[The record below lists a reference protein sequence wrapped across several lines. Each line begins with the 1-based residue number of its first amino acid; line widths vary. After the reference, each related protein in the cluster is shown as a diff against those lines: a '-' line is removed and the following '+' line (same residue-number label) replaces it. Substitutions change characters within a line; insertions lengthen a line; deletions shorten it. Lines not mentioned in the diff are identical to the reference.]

1 MKDFYYTHKKLVTIG
16 GIVLSVILLFT
27 LFIAG
32 TMFNSSRIG
41 VDYNSSAPAGF
52 VEKTMLQTRGMSA
65 DSFSVRSVEESGIF
79 PPNPGVP
86 ASGVVD
92 SSVERKV
99 IKNAGLDMVV
109 KDTEK
114 TIEKIKSITDENNGF
129 VGSATVWEAGDEK
142 RGNISIRV
150 PSNIFDKALE
160 SIKEL
165 AVKVTREDIN
175 SRDVTEEF
183 VDLEAQLKN
192 YKAAEVQYLKVLNRA
207 YTVED
212 ILKVR
217 KELDRVRGNIERMQG
232 RINYLTRQIS
242 MSTISISLT
251 SEAEVK
257 VFGIVWSPWSEVK
270 AGVRDMLVGLIGLVN
285 SLIAFIFK
293 LPLLILWLAIFA
305 AVVWSGWKGAI
316 IIKRRLF

>member
-1 MKDFYYTHKKLVTIG
+1 MKDFYYTHKKLVIIG
-16 GIVLSVILLFT
+16 SIVLSVILLFT

-32 TMFNSSRIG
+32 AMFNSSRVG
-41 VDYNSSAPAGF
+41 VDYNSSVPAVF
-52 VEKTMLQTRGMSA
+52 VEKTMLQTRGVSA

-79 PPNPGVP
+79 PPTIGVP
-86 ASGVVD
+86 ASGIVD
-92 SSVERKV
+92 SSIERKV
-99 IKNAGLDMVV
+99 IKNASVDLVV
-109 KDTEK
+109 KNTEQ

-129 VGSATVWEAGDEK
+129 VGSATVWETGDEK
-142 RGNISIRV
+142 RGNVSIRV
-150 PSNIFDKALE
+150 PTDVFDKALE

-165 AVKVTREDIN
+165 AVKVIREDIN

-232 RINYLTRQIS
+232 RINYLSRQIS
-242 MSTISISLT
+242 MSTISISLI
-251 SEAEVK
+251 SEADVK

-270 AGVRDMLVGLIGLVN
+270 AGIRDMLVGMVGFVN
-285 SLIAFIFK
+285 SLIAFAFK
-293 LPLLILWLAIFA
+293 LPLFVLWLALFSAI
-305 AVVWSGWKGAI
+305 VWSGWKGVI

>member
-1 MKDFYYTHKKLVTIG
+1 MKDFYYTHKKLVIIG

-32 TMFNSSRIG
+32 VMFNSSRVG
-41 VDYNSSAPAGF
+41 VDYNSSVPAVF
-52 VEKTMLQTRGMSA
+52 VEKTMLQTHGISA

-79 PPNPGVP
+79 PPTPGVP
-86 ASGVVD
+86 ASGIID
-92 SSVERKV
+92 SETERKV
-99 IKNAGLDMVV
+99 IKNASVDMVV
-109 KDTEK
+109 KNTEQ
-114 TIEKIKSITDENNGF
+114 TIEKIKSITDRNNGF
-129 VGSATVWEAGDEK
+129 VGSATVWETGDEK

-150 PSNIFDKALE
+150 PSDVFDKALE

-232 RINYLTRQIS
+232 RINYLSRQIS
-242 MSTISISLT
+242 MSTISVLLT
-251 SEAEVK
+251 SEADVK
-257 VFGIVWSPWSEVK
+257 VLGIVWSPWGEIKV
-270 AGVRDMLVGLIGLVN
+270 GIRDMLLGFVGLIN

-305 AVVWSGWKGAI
+305 VVVWSVLKGAI